1 MFKLVSGISAI
12 LVLIGMV
19 IAQQTRPASRTAA
32 GSDRVEHGR
41 YLVHH
46 VAMCVECHT
55 PRTERGELVMGRLL
69 QGARMP
75 VGSPF
80 PGQEWCFE
88 TPRIADLP
96 GWSDAEAV
104 RFLMTGLDYRGYPA
118 RPPMPQFRLSR
129 EDAEAVVA
137 YLRTLR

>member
-55 PRTERGELVMGRLL
+55 PRTERGDLVMGRLL
-69 QGARMP
+69 QGAREERSRRGLP
-75 VGSPF
+75 LR
-80 PGQEWCFE
+80 
-88 TPRIADLP
+88 PRDAAELADLERALRP
-96 GWSDAEAV
+96 TSADTASDCS
-104 RFLMTGLDYRGYPA
+104 FHDL
-118 RPPMPQFRLSR
+118 
-129 EDAEAVVA
+129 VVEMSP
-137 YLRTLR
+137 